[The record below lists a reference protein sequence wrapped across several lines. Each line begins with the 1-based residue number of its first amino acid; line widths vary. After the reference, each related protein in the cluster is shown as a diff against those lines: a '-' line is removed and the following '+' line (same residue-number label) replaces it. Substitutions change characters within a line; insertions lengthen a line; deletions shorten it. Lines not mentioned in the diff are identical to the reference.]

1 MNGESPSELV
11 NSSEE
16 IAVTGMSAGRPA
28 LRMGPAELVQAAAMA
43 RRFYLEGKSK
53 IQIAEEFGVSRFK
66 VARVLETALER
77 DLVRIEIRVPAELD
91 AERSD
96 KLRARYGLR
105 HAVVVESPA
114 ESEEQSPDPENL
126 GETAADLLGEL
137 VNEGDVL
144 GLAWGRSTIH
154 MAAALDRLPPC
165 TVVQLTG
172 VYDAGTAERGSVEAV
187 RRAAQVSGG
196 DAHPIY
202 APMLL
207 PDAAT
212 AAALRNQTG
221 IARAF
226 EYFDKVTVACVSIGS
241 WEPGISTVHDMLS
254 DEERAHYASLGV
266 AAEMSAHLFDADGRR
281 VGRDLGERC
290 ITVEADRLRRIPEVV
305 AIAGGQRKASA
316 IDAVLRSGLV
326 TSLVTDTAAADQLLS
341 MGSAPK
347 PALDRADPD
356 GE

>member
-1 MNGESPSELV
+1 M
-11 NSSEE
+11 
-16 IAVTGMSAGRPA
+16 
-28 LRMGPAELVQAAAMA
+28 RMGPAELVQAAAMA

-96 KLRARYGLR
+96 ALRARYGLR

-114 ESEEQSPDPENL
+114 ESSAEADTADPENL
-126 GETAADLLGEL
+126 GEVAADLLGEL
-137 VNEGDVL
+137 VAEGDVL

-196 DAHPIY
+196 EAHPIY

-207 PDAAT
+207 PDPDTAAT
-212 AAALRNQTG
+212 LRGQTG
-221 IARAF
+221 ISRAF

-241 WEPGISTVHDMLS
+241 WAPGISTVHDMLS
-254 DEERAHYASLGV
+254 EKERAHYSSLG
-266 AAEMSAHLFDADGRR
+266 ATAEMSAHLFDAEGRR
-281 VGRDLGERC
+281 IGRDLGERC

-305 AIAGGQRKASA
+305 AIAGGQRKAAA
-316 IDAVLRSGLV
+316 IGAVLRSGLV
-326 TSLVTDTAAADQLLS
+326 TSLVTDTAAADYLLNEA
-341 MGSAPK
+341 APGPR

-356 GE
+356 GD

>member
-1 MNGESPSELV
+1 M

-114 ESEEQSPDPENL
+114 EPEDQSPDPENL
-126 GETAADLLGEL
+126 GEVAADLLGEL

-144 GLAWGRSTIH
+144 GLAWGRSTIN

-241 WEPGISTVHDMLS
+241 WEPGVSTVHDMLS

-326 TSLVTDTAAADQLLS
+326 TSLVTDTAAADHLLAA
-341 MGSAPK
+341 GPAPK